1 MKKFGLEEHENPNN
15 FIEYS
20 NNKQD
25 VYKRIAEYNPNRN
38 FKVYLLFDYMIADI
52 SNQKANQIVTE
63 LFIRGRKLNI
73 STAFITQSN
82 FAVPRKKTKHFY
94 CFITQSDFAVVNCK
108 Y

>member
-25 VYKRIAEYNPNRN
+25 VYKRIAVYNPNRN

-52 SNQKANQIVTE
+52 SKKKANQIVTE
-63 LFIRGRKLNI
+63 LNI

-94 CFITQSDFAVVNCK
+94 CFITQSDFVVVNCK

>member
-52 SNQKANQIVTE
+52 SNKKANQIVTE
-63 LFIRGRKLNI
+63 LNI